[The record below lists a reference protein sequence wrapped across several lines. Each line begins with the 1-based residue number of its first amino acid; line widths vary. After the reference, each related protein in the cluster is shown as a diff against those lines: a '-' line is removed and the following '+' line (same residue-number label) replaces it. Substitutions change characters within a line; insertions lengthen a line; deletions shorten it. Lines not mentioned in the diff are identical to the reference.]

1 MKFGML
7 ILYDVPYRGFEG
19 FLKIL
24 IIFHFMDIFK
34 FEDLKKIDFI
44 DWKRIAF
51 SMKKNLDP

>member
-19 FLKIL
+19 FLKIS